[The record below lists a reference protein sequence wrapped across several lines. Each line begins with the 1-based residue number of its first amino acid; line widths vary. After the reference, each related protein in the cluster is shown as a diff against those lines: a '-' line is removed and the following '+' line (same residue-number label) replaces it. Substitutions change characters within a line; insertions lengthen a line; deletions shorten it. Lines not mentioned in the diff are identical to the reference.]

1 MQAGSGSLGLRRAA
15 RQWRLALGALAIALT
30 ALVTY
35 ASTRRFGFIY
45 DDYWTVVG
53 NVHLGKPLRELLAA
67 ALSGRSVE
75 WNMPDATRPL
85 MGVSLWL
92 DRQLFGLTPAGYHLH
107 SVALYALACVLAG
120 ALAFGV
126 LRSFVPALVAGL
138 AFAVLPIHVEAV
150 AAVNYRE
157 DLLAAIGWFG
167 AAAVAFWPVRGS
179 CRGQALA
186 CGALWAIALLAKES
200 ALIAPAFVAV
210 LMLARRPSVL
220 GAQVVPPAAL
230 VGAIVGAL
238 WLNWRYGL
246 SRLGEQIPTASYAS
260 WAERLARTARFEL
273 VSAWKSLVPLGPR
286 PERDKLAEPHWLW
299 CIGLLVAVM
308 LIVLLARQRRLRVPA
323 AAGALA
329 LVSPLCT
336 SPLFAPV
343 NELADRYWFMGSFG
357 AALLLGWTVHVVRMR
372 GALLAALVLLGGLGV
387 ASSRASSVWA
397 SEADL
402 WTAAVQSAPASARA
416 WAALSRVHR
425 IAGQRELAERTM
437 DRALALRPGYVS
449 AQAAQILTL
458 LWFGDLDAAR
468 RQLARMDPNASM
480 PGETLRSARRCA
492 SAVDAG
498 AAAACARRTVP
509 LGLVLGDTER
519 LRVVSE
525 RLLQLPLQGS
535 LVGSR
540 DISAAGSAR
549 PPARDSGT
557 GSGIAAGADAGAA
570 R

>member
-1 MQAGSGSLGLRRAA
+1 
-15 RQWRLALGALAIALT
+15 LALRGAYRRWRFAFAALAITVT
-30 ALVTY
+30 AFITY
-35 ASTRRFGFIY
+35 ARTRDFGFIY

-92 DRQLFGLTPAGYHLH
+92 DRRAFGLAPAGYHLH
-107 SVALYALACVLAG
+107 SVALYALACVLAS

-167 AAAVAFWPVRGS
+167 GAAVAYWPVRGS
-179 CRGQALA
+179 CRGQAFA
-186 CGALWAIALLAKES
+186 CGALWAVALLAKES

-210 LMLARRPSVL
+210 LMLVRRPSVL
-220 GAQVVPPAAL
+220 GPHVVPPLTL
-230 VGAIVGAL
+230 VAGSVAAL

-246 SRLGEQIPTASYAS
+246 SRLGEHIPTANYVS
-260 WAERLARTARFEL
+260 WTERLARTARFEL
-273 VSAWKSLVPLGPR
+273 VGLWKSLVPLWPQ
-286 PERDKLAEPHWLW
+286 PERDKLPEAHWAW
-299 CIGLLVAVM
+299 CLGLALVLVLLV
-308 LIVLLARQRRLRVPA
+308 LLGRRRRLRVPA

-329 LVSPLCT
+329 LVSPSCT

-343 NELADRYWFMGSFG
+343 NELADRYWFVGSFA
-357 AALLLGWTVHVVRMR
+357 AALLLGWVVHRARVR
-372 GALLAALVLLGGLGV
+372 GVLLAALVLLGGLGV
-387 ASSRASSVWA
+387 ASSRASSVWG
-397 SEADL
+397 SEVDL
-402 WTAAVQSAPASARA
+402 WTAAVQNAPASARA
-416 WAALSRVHR
+416 WVALSRVHR

-437 DRALALRPGYVS
+437 DRALTLRPGYVS
-449 AQAAQILTL
+449 AQAAQVLNL
-458 LWFGDLDAAR
+458 LWFGDLEGAR
-468 RQLARMDPNASM
+468 RELARMAADASV

-492 SAVDAG
+492 SAADAA
-498 AAAACARRTVP
+498 AAAACAQRTVP
-509 LGLVLGDTER
+509 VGLVLGDAER
-519 LRVVSE
+519 LRAVSE
-525 RLLQLPLQGS
+525 RLLQIPLAVTPGGGAPASGAQ
-535 LVGSR
+535 VT
-540 DISAAGSAR
+540 AR
-549 PPARDSGT
+549 PAFEPARD
-557 GSGIAAGADAGAA
+557 AGVP